1 MIKLGILG
9 VGDLTEKM
17 VRGLLREA
25 GDMEIVLSP
34 RGREKALALGREH
47 ACRVMTDNQA
57 VVDAAD
63 IVLVGVRPAQ
73 LEALAQEVAL
83 RPDQTLISVV
93 SGVSVAE
100 LQRLFGID
108 RCVRAMLSYAA
119 EINRSTVAL
128 YPADPGAQALLHVLG
143 NLIVL
148 ASETEFE
155 LATVS
160 ACMNGWFYFLLHD
173 LQHWLEDKGMP
184 SGRARA
190 LVLSSIEDCVAY
202 ARHRDALPIRDL
214 GRSIATPG
222 TFTEQGLEM
231 LALHQANAAW
241 NAACEVVFDALL
253 SGSGRGPGS
262 NTTDPAP

>member
-1 MIKLGILG
+1 MIRLGILG

-17 VRGLLREA
+17 VRGLLRDTGER
-25 GDMEIVLSP
+25 EVLLSP
-34 RGREKALALGREH
+34 RNREKAQALAREG
-47 ACRVMTDNQA
+47 ACRVMSDNQA

-63 IVLVGVRPAQ
+63 VVLVGVRPAE
-73 LEALAQEVAL
+73 LAALAQEVVL
-83 RPDQTLISVV
+83 RHDQTLISVI
-93 SGVSVAE
+93 SGVSVGE
-100 LQRLFGID
+100 LQRLFGVD

-119 EINRSTVAL
+119 EINRSTVAI
-128 YPADPGAQALLHVLG
+128 YPADADAQALLHPLG
-143 NLIVL
+143 NLISV
-148 ASETEFE
+148 ASEIEFE

-173 LQHWLEDKGMP
+173 LQHWLIEKGLSP
-184 SGRARA
+184 ERARA
-190 LVLSSIEDCVAY
+190 LVLSSIDDCVAY

-231 LALHQANAAW
+231 LGLHQANAAW

-253 SGSGRGPGS
+253 TRSGSDFCLNS
-262 NTTDPAP
+262 ADPAA

>member
-17 VRGLLREA
+17 VRGLQRDA
-25 GDMEIVLSP
+25 GELDVFMSP
-34 RGREKALALGREH
+34 RGREKALTLARDCG
-47 ACRVMTDNQA
+47 CRVMPDNQA

-73 LEALAQEVAL
+73 LPELAKQVTL
-83 RPDQTLISVV
+83 RHDQTLISVV

-108 RCVRAMLSYAA
+108 RCGRAMLSYAA
-119 EINRSTVAL
+119 EINRSTVAV
-128 YPADPGAQALLHVLG
+128 YPADRGVEALLHPLG

-148 ASETEFE
+148 ASDTEFE

-173 LQHWLEDKGMP
+173 LQHWLIEKELP
-184 SGRARA
+184 SERARA
-190 LVLSSIEDCVAY
+190 LVLSSLEDCLAY
-202 ARHRDALPIRDL
+202 ARHCDTSPFLDL
-214 GRSIATPG
+214 GRAIATPG

-231 LALHQANAAW
+231 LGLHHANAAW
-241 NAACEVVFDALL
+241 GAACEVVFDALL
-253 SGSGRGPGS
+253 TRSERDFCLD
-262 NTTDPAP
+262 TAEMAL

>member
-1 MIKLGILG
+1 MIRLGILG

-17 VRGLLREA
+17 VRGLLHDTS
-25 GDMEIVLSP
+25 GIEILLSP
-34 RGREKALALGREH
+34 RSREKTQALAQEH
-47 ACRVMTDNQA
+47 GCRVMADNQA

-63 IVLVGVRPAQ
+63 VLLVGVRPAQ
-73 LEALAQEVAL
+73 LAELAREVTP
-83 RPDQTLISVV
+83 RCDQTLISVV
-93 SGVSVAE
+93 SGVSVGE

-128 YPADPGAQALLHVLG
+128 YPSDADAQALLRPLG
-143 NLIVL
+143 NLIAL

-173 LQHWLEDKGMP
+173 LQHWLVEKGLP
-184 SGRARA
+184 SGHARA
-190 LVLSSIEDCVAY
+190 LVLSSVDDCVAY

-231 LALHQANAAW
+231 LGLHQANAAW

-253 SGSGRGPGS
+253 AGSL
-262 NTTDPAP
+262 TDRESAPPVS